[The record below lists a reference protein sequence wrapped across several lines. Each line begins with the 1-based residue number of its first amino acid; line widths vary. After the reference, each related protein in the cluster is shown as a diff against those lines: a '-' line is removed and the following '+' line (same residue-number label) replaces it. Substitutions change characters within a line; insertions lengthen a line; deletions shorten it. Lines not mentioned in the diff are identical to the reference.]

1 MLGIRQIDVRDEP
14 ALACDEAAV
23 LAHAP
28 VG

>member
-1 MLGIRQIDVRDEP
+1 MLGVREIDVGDVP
-14 ALACDEAAV
+14 ALAYDEAAV